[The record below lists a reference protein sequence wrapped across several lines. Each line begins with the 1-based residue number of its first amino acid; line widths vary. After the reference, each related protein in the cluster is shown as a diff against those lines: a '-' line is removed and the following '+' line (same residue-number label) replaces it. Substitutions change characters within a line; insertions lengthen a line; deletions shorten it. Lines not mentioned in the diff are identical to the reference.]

1 MGNFNIR
8 WARAKDARSI
18 AALWHRVW
26 HATYSRHFT
35 ADALKL
41 CTLNLFERR
50 VGASLFEVDAS
61 LPIDERVIR
70 PTALVAEGND
80 SALHGFAVLRGGAE
94 LEHLYVDPA
103 LHGTALGSSLLAAS
117 ERILHTERG
126 CDVAHLVVS
135 VRNRRAV
142 RFYER
147 HGWVGSP
154 PQQPWM
160 STAPW
165 EAVRPPHGSESAE
178 DDGGG
183 VDLIRGGG
191 LTEEELIAT
200 KMRCTQMKKW
210 LGYEQPPVPRMRS
223 SLATTT

>member
-41 CTLNLFERR
+41 CTLNLFERAI
-50 VGASLFEVDAS
+50 GASLFEVDAS

-70 PTALVAEGND
+70 PTALVAEGTD

-103 LHGTALGSSLLAAS
+103 LPRDGARPRCS
-117 ERILHTERG
+117 
-126 CDVAHLVVS
+126 
-135 VRNRRAV
+135 RRASAFSTPNAAATWRIWSSRCATAV
-142 RFYER
+142 RSASTSAT
-147 HGWVGSP
+147 VGSALRH
-154 PQQPWM
+154 
-160 STAPW
+160 S
-165 EAVRPPHGSESAE
+165 S
-178 DDGGG
+178 
-183 VDLIRGGG
+183 RG
-191 LTEEELIAT
+191 
-200 KMRCTQMKKW
+200 
-210 LGYEQPPVPRMRS
+210 
-223 SLATTT
+223 